1 MADLT
6 VTAADVSMAF
16 PDKATT
22 FDVIAGATITQGQ
35 PIYIDSNGVA
45 QLADG
50 SATGTAQVRGI
61 SMSSVRSGQVM
72 SVIKEG
78 WLEGMGISGLAYDA
92 RVYLSDTD
100 AGILADAVGTVGVT
114 IGRVLPATDSDKSK
128 LLYVDLDFLS
138 QFT

>member
-6 VTAADVSMAF
+6 VTAANVSMAF
-16 PDKATT
+16 PDKAIT

-45 QLADG
+45 QLADA
-50 SATGTAQVRGI
+50 SLTGTAQVRGI
-61 SMSSVRSGQVM
+61 SMSNVRSGQVL

-78 WLEGMGISGLAYDA
+78 WLEGMGVSGLAYDA
-92 RVYLSDTD
+92 RVYLSDTV
-100 AGILADAVGTVGVT
+100 GVLADAVGTVGVT
-114 IGRVLPATDSDKSK
+114 IGRVLPATDNSKTK